1 MHGRGQSLSSD
12 PEHASSGTCES
23 DCCTSVLSD
32 GAFITW
38 LLGTI
43 FLGVPSVLS
52 GAGFEE
58 AGSPFSSCILYL
70 NSWLVVSTLPGVSK
84 RTCTYY
90 QHREYRQPT
99 LPSVS
104 RKVLPSGVV
113 GDHRANDGDMAQYS
127 LQAPKEAR
135 YTPTSS
141 LIFYHHQIGQ
151 KKVHVYIFLS
161 FEEQNMLPA
170 EYGGIAYMYV
180 LCTRVHVSM

>member
-1 MHGRGQSLSSD
+1 MCGCGQSLSSD

-58 AGSPFSSCILYL
+58 AWSPFSSCILYL
-70 NSWLVVSTLPGVSK
+70 YSWLVVSTLPGVSM

-90 QHREYRQPT
+90 QHREYKQPT

-113 GDHRANDGDMAQYS
+113 GVGGESQLITEPMMGTWRNIPCRY
-127 LQAPKEAR
+127 PKR
-135 YTPTSS
+135 QDIHQHHPSSSPTIR
-141 LIFYHHQIGQ
+141 LG
-151 KKVHVYIFLS
+151 KKSTYIFLS
-161 FEEQNMLPA
+161 FGERIRQKICSQQNMEA
-170 EYGGIAYMYV
+170 
-180 LCTRVHVSM
+180 